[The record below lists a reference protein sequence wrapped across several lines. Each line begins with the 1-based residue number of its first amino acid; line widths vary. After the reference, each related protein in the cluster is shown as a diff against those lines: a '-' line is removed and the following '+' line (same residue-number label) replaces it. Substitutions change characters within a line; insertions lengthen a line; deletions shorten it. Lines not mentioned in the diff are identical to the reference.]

1 MARKKE
7 VQYTLLMDG
16 LQIQVV
22 QKSMKSVRF
31 TVYPPD
37 GRIRVAAPL
46 HLSRNQVRGYV
57 DGRLPWIHKQKEIIA
72 RIPAEPRLAYTQGEQ
87 HEYLGRR
94 VRLDFT
100 GPVSAA
106 GQQWSGLVD
115 GNRLLVPVSP
125 DLDEGQR
132 KAAVERIYRTTLRD
146 FMKDR
151 ISHWERIMSVKVH
164 AFGVRKMKT
173 LWGSCNIRAKRVW
186 LNLDLAKRKKECI
199 ESILVHE
206 MVHLKERLHNAR
218 FYAFMD
224 QYLPDWKERE
234 KELRGRSGRY

>member
-7 VQYTLLMDG
+7 VKYTLSMDG
-16 LQIQVV
+16 LQIHVV

-46 HLSRNQVRGYV
+46 HLSRSQVRGYV
-57 DGRLPWIHKQKEIIA
+57 DGRLAWIHKQKEIIA
-72 RIPAEPRLAYTQGEQ
+72 SIPAEPPLTYNQGDQ
-87 HEYLGRR
+87 HEFLGKR
-94 VRLDFT
+94 VRLDFRDD
-100 GPVSAA
+100 VSSWRQKWTAA
-106 GQQWSGLVD
+106 VE

-125 DLDEGQR
+125 NVAEGMRRQ
-132 KAAVERIYRTTLRD
+132 AVERIYRKTLKD
-146 FMKDR
+146 FMQDH
-151 ISHWERIMSVKVH
+151 ISYWEGIMAVKVH
-164 AFGVRKMKT
+164 SFGVRKMKT
-173 LWGSCNIRAKRVW
+173 LWGSCNIRAKRIW
-186 LNLDLAKRKKECI
+186 LNLDLAKRRKECI

-218 FYAFMD
+218 FYSFMD
-224 QYLPDWKERE
+224 EYLPDWKERE